1 MKQYFYNPKITNY
14 GYTPETQIYNFIMG
28 FQNISHYIAET
39 IEVTSKTNC
48 FLMDKYINFFS
59 KYFYSNFSELIF
71 SFLKPFYSNLM
82 EIIDKMFY
90 DYDYGKQSTVV
101 LTFSIMMIVVSLYF
115 WIVWK
120 KYEDEFIDSIEKSFD
135 LINLIPEEIKNI
147 LVAKLNEN
155 N

>member
-1 MKQYFYNPKITNY
+1 ML
-14 GYTPETQIYNFIMG
+14 
-28 FQNISHYIAET
+28 IA
-39 IEVTSKTNC
+39 
-48 FLMDKYINFFS
+48 
-59 KYFYSNFSELIF
+59 
-71 SFLKPFYSNLM
+71 
-82 EIIDKMFY
+82 
-90 DYDYGKQSTVV
+90 
-101 LTFSIMMIVVSLYF
+101 VSLYF

>member
-1 MKQYFYNPKITNY
+1 
-14 GYTPETQIYNFIMG
+14 
-28 FQNISHYIAET
+28 
-39 IEVTSKTNC
+39 
-48 FLMDKYINFFS
+48 
-59 KYFYSNFSELIF
+59 
-71 SFLKPFYSNLM
+71 M

-101 LTFSIMMIVVSLYF
+101 LIFSIMLIAVSLYF

>member
-1 MKQYFYNPKITNY
+1 
-14 GYTPETQIYNFIMG
+14 
-28 FQNISHYIAET
+28 
-39 IEVTSKTNC
+39 
-48 FLMDKYINFFS
+48 
-59 KYFYSNFSELIF
+59 
-71 SFLKPFYSNLM
+71 M

-101 LTFSIMMIVVSLYF
+101 LIFIIMLIAGSLYF